1 MEELRFKQENLLA
14 NVQSRVETEVREW
27 REINQRKSN
36 LMVYGM
42 QEQDIENTEN
52 DMKNIDSFFSD
63 QLGLPKIKI
72 LKVVRV
78 WKKSQFFHEQGEEQG
93 CVVLIQWV
101 GSGI

>member
-63 QLGLPKIKI
+63 QLGLP
-72 LKVVRV
+72 
-78 WKKSQFFHEQGEEQG
+78 
-93 CVVLIQWV
+93 
-101 GSGI
+101 